1 MRHMHQALSE
11 EDKEASVTAN
21 GIGFQGM
28 GYQLLSPGVPLKNN
42 SIFSLVRL
50 DVFLCLM
57 KL

>member
-1 MRHMHQALSE
+1 MHQALSE